1 MEKLGYA
8 NLDSATPRTITL
20 NDSAKDDATKKTTAL
35 DDDTVNREYET
46 YVHGFI
52 REGKKYIAVTN
63 ADRTVIHNVTYL
75 KPVTKEEKLDETL
88 VPFPV
93 MLQYAIYVSGFP
105 LGISLVDLLA
115 DTQSILSRMYNLYLA
130 MAYRNTFG
138 GDRLVRAGE
147 LEDPDSLNTPTIEGK
162 DIPVKDS
169 AKSLNDILLEV
180 PREQTNGIPSEMIQ
194 LLKRNGTES
203 LGAESTQQ

>member
-63 ADRTVIHNVTYL
+63 ADRTVLHNVTYL
-75 KPVTKEEKLDETL
+75 NPVTKEEKLDETL

-93 MLQYAIYVSGFP
+93 MIQYAIYVSGFP

-138 GDRLVRAGE
+138 
-147 LEDPDSLNTPTIEGK
+147 
-162 DIPVKDS
+162 
-169 AKSLNDILLEV
+169 
-180 PREQTNGIPSEMIQ
+180 
-194 LLKRNGTES
+194 
-203 LGAESTQQ
+203 

>member
-1 MEKLGYA
+1 MEKLGYENIDLA
-8 NLDSATPRTITL
+8 SPKTITL
-20 NDSAKDDATKKTTAL
+20 NTSAKDNATNQSQVL
-35 DDDTVNREYET
+35 DDDTPNREYEV
-46 YVHGFI
+46 YVHMFI

-63 ADRTVIHNVTYL
+63 AERTVLHDLKYL
-75 KPVTKEEKLDETL
+75 KPVTKEEQLDESL

-93 MLQYAIYVSGFP
+93 MLQYAIYVSGYP

-115 DTQSILSRMYNLYLA
+115 DTQTTLSKMYNLYLA

-147 LEDPDSLNTPTIEGK
+147 LEDPDSLNTPTVEGK
-162 DIPVKDS
+162 HIPVKDS
-169 AKSLNDILLEV
+169 AKSLSDIILEI
-180 PREQTNGIPSEMIQ
+180 PREQTNGIPSEMIA
-194 LLKRNGTES
+194 LLKRNGTEQ

>member
-63 ADRTVIHNVTYL
+63 ADRTALHNLVYL
-75 KPVTKEEKLDETL
+75 NSHYNKHNPHQNQVVLKLS
-88 VPFPV
+88 
-93 MLQYAIYVSGFP
+93 Q
-105 LGISLVDLLA
+105 
-115 DTQSILSRMYNLYLA
+115 
-130 MAYRNTFG
+130 
-138 GDRLVRAGE
+138 
-147 LEDPDSLNTPTIEGK
+147 
-162 DIPVKDS
+162 
-169 AKSLNDILLEV
+169 
-180 PREQTNGIPSEMIQ
+180 
-194 LLKRNGTES
+194 
-203 LGAESTQQ
+203 